1 MIVCASKSGPSSIQP
16 EHLHDRGKPQ
26 DRHGQ
31 GRAPHALPSG
41 AVASW
46 TGLNRPVIM
55 VDGATELIGPNH
67 LPQLE
72 DGACR
77 SHQPRNRL
85 RWVGVEAPGVTR
97 NREEYLDRT
106 GLMRLD
112 RNVSCPE
119 RPGDSRGPRRGWA
132 SVGAVALGAFVIVM
146 TEKRR
151 TARCNT

>member
-1 MIVCASKSGPSSIQP
+1 MVRAGRHTPCRAVSWHLRLDVIVRSSCSTERPNSSGQ
-16 EHLHDRGKPQ
+16 
-26 DRHGQ
+26 
-31 GRAPHALPSG
+31 A
-41 AVASW
+41 
-46 TGLNRPVIM
+46 
-55 VDGATELIGPNH
+55 

-85 RWVGVEAPGVTR
+85 RWAGVEAPGVTR

-119 RPGDSRGPRRGWA
+119 WPGDSRGTRRSWA
-132 SVGAVALGAFVIVM
+132 SVGAAALDAFVIVM
-146 TEKRR
+146 TDKRR